1 MKEIKLKLREKELRT
16 RKKCCPTSYM
26 YLRRNWIQL
35 QNNLKKKILT
45 ISGIKEARH
54 QMWKV
59 SHHRKRV
66 FSLVKAVGFSVEKY
80 FEGEVEAKI
89 SGVK

>member
-1 MKEIKLKLREKELRT
+1 MLPYILYVSEKKLDPITK
-16 RKKCCPTSYM
+16 
-26 YLRRNWIQL
+26 QF
-35 QNNLKKKILT
+35 KKKILT